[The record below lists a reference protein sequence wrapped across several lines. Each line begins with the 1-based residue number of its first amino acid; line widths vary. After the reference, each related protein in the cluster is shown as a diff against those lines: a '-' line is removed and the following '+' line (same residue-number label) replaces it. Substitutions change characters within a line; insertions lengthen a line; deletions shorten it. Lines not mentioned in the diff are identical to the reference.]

1 MRCTVPA
8 VGPDG
13 CTPGAVRCNAL
24 EWLALSP
31 HHRGMKVTLTLIAM
45 FAAITVVHAAAQS
58 PSPTGQRLTLSGGA
72 IRAYNAIQRDLLEA
86 AELMPEADYLF
97 KPTPDTRPF
106 GQLISHV
113 ALSQFG
119 ACSLLQGG
127 PSAKAAEKEET
138 PRSKAALI
146 ALLKESAAFCNPLV
160 TTMTDEGMVQLVKAG
175 PIEGARGLVP
185 IGLSV
190 HGNEVYG
197 TIAVYLRLKGIVP
210 PTTARQKPA
219 PTK

>member
-1 MRCTVPA
+1 M
-8 VGPDG
+8 
-13 CTPGAVRCNAL
+13 
-24 EWLALSP
+24 SP
-31 HHRGMKVTLTLIAM
+31 HHRGMMKLTLTVVFIAI
-45 FAAITVVHAAAQS
+45 AAVPASPQS
-58 PSPTGQRLTLSGGA
+58 PPPTGRKLTLASEM
-72 IRAYNAIQRDLLEA
+72 IRGYTQIQRDLLEA

-113 ALSQFG
+113 ALTQFR

-127 PSAKAAEKEET
+127 PSPKAAEKEET
-138 PRSKAALI
+138 PRSKAVLI
-146 ALLKESAAFCNPLV
+146 ALLKESAAFCSPLV
-160 TTMTDEGMVQLVKAG
+160 TTMTDEGMVQLIKAG
-175 PIEGARGLVP
+175 PIEGARGLVL

-197 TIAVYLRLKGIVP
+197 TLAVYLRLKGIVP

>member
-1 MRCTVPA
+1 M
-8 VGPDG
+8 
-13 CTPGAVRCNAL
+13 PGAVRCNAL
-24 EWLALSP
+24 EWRVLCT
-31 HHRGMKVTLTLIAM
+31 HHRGMKLTLTLTAL
-45 FAAITVVHAAAQS
+45 FAAIAVHAAAQS
-58 PSPTGQRLTLSGGA
+58 APPPGQKLTLASQAIGG
-72 IRAYNAIQRDLLEA
+72 YTAIQRDLLEA

-97 KPTPDTRPF
+97 KPTPETRPF

-113 ALSQFG
+113 ALTQFRT
-119 ACSLLQGG
+119 CSLLQGG
-127 PSAKAAEKEET
+127 QNPKAAEKEET
-138 PRSKAALI
+138 PRSKAVLI
-146 ALLKESAAFCNPLV
+146 ALLKESTTFCNPHV
-160 TTMTDEGMVQLVKAG
+160 TAMTDEGMLQLVKIG
-175 PIEGARGLVP
+175 PVEGARGLVP